1 MAVKKSEISSI
12 VKRAERIAKSETD
25 RLKRKQIRESED
37 PEMNRRALMK
47 RRTNW
52 IKKFNFFILPASAAL
67 SMTFSANL

>member
-47 RRTNW
+47 RRMTW